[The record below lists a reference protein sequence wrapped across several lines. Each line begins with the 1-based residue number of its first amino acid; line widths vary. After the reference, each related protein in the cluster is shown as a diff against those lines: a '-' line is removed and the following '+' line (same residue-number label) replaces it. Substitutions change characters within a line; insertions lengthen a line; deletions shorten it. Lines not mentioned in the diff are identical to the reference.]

1 MTGAVVYNGSSGFT
15 DASQQK
21 DTTKVQTGKD
31 TIDIIRSVLIIKGNS
46 YLENAVAKIL
56 SDSLLNRGFQVKY
69 GDVAHADRESAGKFT
84 TTMIFNAIKKD
95 QNIDPIVQRYID
107 SKNGGS
113 SNILIFTVYG
123 ATNNSTSKEA
133 DAITAATK
141 SLNPVV
147 IAVRI
152 MSTFNSI
159 DKSK

>member
-1 MTGAVVYNGSSGFT
+1 
-15 DASQQK
+15 
-21 DTTKVQTGKD
+21 
-31 TIDIIRSVLIIKGNS
+31 
-46 YLENAVAKIL
+46 VAKIL